1 LSTTSNWKSKLTSS
15 LFILPYFLAFIA
27 FTLFPIIY
35 GFIISLK
42 QYNLLDPVHPFVGL
56 DNYKQIFTKGTQPND
71 LFFIG
76 MKATLKFVVFSV
88 PFLVIVGLGFALLL
102 NALPAKLRSL
112 FRSIYFIPYAV
123 SATVMA
129 VIWKRMFD
137 VTGGFINMF
146 IAKLGIREFDPVPWL
161 LDSPFV
167 WFALVVATLWWT
179 IGFNMIIFVNA
190 LNGVPEDLYEAA
202 KIDGANGWDRLKS
215 ITVPFIRPVIIF
227 VLITSTIASYN
238 VFAQPNLM
246 MGDKVEETK
255 VLLIGILQTAY
266 TAREIGSASA
276 MAILMG
282 LMIMIVSIIQ
292 FKVTNRKE

>member
-1 LSTTSNWKSKLTSS
+1 M
-15 LFILPYFLAFIA
+15 A
-27 FTLFPIIY
+27 FTLIPIIY

-42 QYNLLDPVHPFVGL
+42 QYNLLDPVHPFVGF
-56 DNYKQIFTKGTQPND
+56 DNYRKIFTNGTQEND

-137 VTGGFINMF
+137 VTGGFFNLLL
-146 IAKLGIREFDPVPWL
+146 AKVGIREFDPVPWL
-161 LDSPFV
+161 LDTPFV
-167 WFALVVATLWWT
+167 WFALVIATLWWT

-190 LNGVPEDLYEAA
+190 LNGVPVDLYEAA

-215 ITVPFIRPVIIF
+215 ITLPFIRPILVF
-227 VLITSTIASYN
+227 VVITSTIASYN

-246 MGDKVEETK
+246 SNAGDETK
-255 VLLIGILQTAY
+255 VLLMGILQTAY

-282 LMIMIVSIIQ
+282 LTIMIVSVIQ
-292 FKVTNRKE
+292 FKVTSRKE

>member
-1 LSTTSNWKSKLTSS
+1 MSTMSNLKSKLTSS
-15 LFILPYFLAFIA
+15 LFILPYFLAFLA
-27 FTLFPIIY
+27 FTLIPIIY
-35 GFIISLK
+35 GFVISLK

-56 DNYKQIFTKGTQPND
+56 GNYKSIFTEGTQEND

-102 NALPAKLRSL
+102 NALPAKLRSF

-137 VTGGFINMF
+137 VTGGFINLF
-146 IAKLGIREFDPVPWL
+146 LAKLGIHEFDPIPWL
-161 LDSPFV
+161 LESPFV

-202 KIDGANGWDRLKS
+202 KIDGASGWDRLLR
-215 ITVPFIRPVIIF
+215 ITLPSIRPVIVF

-238 VFAQPNLM
+238 IFAQPSLM
-246 MGDKVEETK
+246 SNAGDETK
-255 VLLIGILQTAY
+255 VLMMGILQTAY

-282 LMIMIVSIIQ
+282 LTIMVASIIQ

>member
-1 LSTTSNWKSKLTSS
+1 MPTTSHWKSKLTSS
-15 LFILPYFLAFIA
+15 LFILPYLIAFLAF
-27 FTLFPIIY
+27 TLIPIIY
-35 GFIISLK
+35 GFVISLK
-42 QYNLLDPVHPFVGL
+42 QYNLLDPVHPFVGF
-56 DNYKQIFTKGTQPND
+56 DNYRKIFTNGTQEHD

-88 PFLVIVGLGFALLL
+88 PFLVIIGLGFALLL
-102 NALPAKLRSL
+102 NALPMKLRSL

-137 VTGGFINMF
+137 VTGGFLNLIL
-146 IAKLGIREFDPVPWL
+146 AKVGIHEYDPIPWL
-161 LDSPFV
+161 LDKPFV
-167 WFALVVATLWWT
+167 WFALVIATLWWT

-202 KIDGANGWDRLKS
+202 KIDGANGWARLKG
-215 ITVPFIRPVIIF
+215 ITLPYIRPVLIF
-227 VLITSTIASYN
+227 VMITSTIASYN

-246 MGDKVEETK
+246 IGDKVEETK

-282 LMIMIVSIIQ
+282 LTIMIVSVIQ

>member
-1 LSTTSNWKSKLTSS
+1 MPTPSHWKSKLTSS
-15 LFILPYFLAFIA
+15 LFILPYLIAFLAF
-27 FTLFPIIY
+27 TLIPIIY

-42 QYNLLDPVHPFVGL
+42 QYNLLDPVHPFVGF
-56 DNYKQIFTKGTQPND
+56 DNYRNIFTNGTQEND

-137 VTGGFINMF
+137 VTGGFINLLL
-146 IAKLGIREFDPVPWL
+146 AKVGIREFDPVPWL
-161 LDSPFV
+161 LDTPFV
-167 WFALVVATLWWT
+167 WFALVIATLWWT

-215 ITVPFIRPVIIF
+215 ITLPFIRPVLIF

-238 VFAQPNLM
+238 IFAQPNLM
-246 MGDKVEETK
+246 SNAGDETK
-255 VLLIGILQTAY
+255 VLLMGILQTAY

-282 LMIMIVSIIQ
+282 LTIMIVSIIQ
-292 FKVTNRKE
+292 FKVTSRKE

>member
-1 LSTTSNWKSKLTSS
+1 VPITSTWKSKLTSS
-15 LFILPYFLAFIA
+15 LFILPYFIAFLA
-27 FTLFPIIY
+27 FTLIPIVY

-56 DNYKQIFTKGTQPND
+56 ANYKAIFTSGTQEND

-76 MKATLKFVVFSV
+76 LKATLKFVVFSV
-88 PFLVIVGLGFALLL
+88 PFLVLVGLGFALLL
-102 NALPAKLRSL
+102 NALPAKLRSF

-137 VTGGFINMF
+137 VTGGFFNLF
-146 IAKLGIREFDPVPWL
+146 LAKLGIREFNPIPWL
-161 LDSPFV
+161 LDTPYV
-167 WFALVVATLWWT
+167 WIALVIATLWWT

-202 KIDGANGWDRLKS
+202 KLDGANGWARLKS
-215 ITVPFIRPVIIF
+215 ITLPAIRPVIIF

-246 MGDKVEETK
+246 SNAGDETK
-255 VLLIGILQTAY
+255 VLLMGILQTAY
-266 TAREIGSASA
+266 NSREIGSASA

-282 LMIMIVSIIQ
+282 LTIMIVSIIQ

>member
-1 LSTTSNWKSKLTSS
+1 MGSTSNWKSKLTSS
-15 LFILPYFLAFIA
+15 LFILPYLLAFLAF
-27 FTLFPIIY
+27 TLIPIVY

-42 QYNLLDPVHPFVGL
+42 QYNLLDPVHPFVGF
-56 DNYKQIFTKGTQPND
+56 DNYKSIFTNGTQDHD

-102 NALPAKLRSL
+102 NALPDKLRS
-112 FRSIYFIPYAV
+112 FYRSIYFIPYAV

-137 VTGGFINMF
+137 VTGGFINLF
-146 IAKLGIREFDPVPWL
+146 LGKLGYREFDPIPWL
-161 LDSPFV
+161 LDTPYV
-167 WFALVVATLWWT
+167 WIALVVGTLWWT

-190 LNGVPEDLYEAA
+190 LNNVPEDLYEAA
-202 KIDGANGWDRLKS
+202 KLDGANGWNRLRS
-215 ITVPFIRPVIIF
+215 ITLPAIRPVVVF

-246 MGDKVEETK
+246 APPGDETK
-255 VLLIGILQTAY
+255 VLMMGILQTAY
-266 TAREIGSASA
+266 NKRELGSASA

-282 LMIMIVSIIQ
+282 LAIMIVSIIQ

>member
-1 LSTTSNWKSKLTSS
+1 MPTPSHWKSKLTSS
-15 LFILPYFLAFIA
+15 LFILPYLIAFLAF
-27 FTLFPIIY
+27 TLIPIIY

-56 DNYKQIFTKGTQPND
+56 DNYRKIFTNGTQEND

-102 NALPAKLRSL
+102 NALPEKLRSL

-137 VTGGFINMF
+137 VTGGFFNLLL
-146 IAKLGIREFDPVPWL
+146 AKVGIREFDPVPWL
-161 LDSPFV
+161 LDTPFV
-167 WFALVVATLWWT
+167 WFALVIATLWWT

-190 LNGVPEDLYEAA
+190 LNGVPADLYEAA

-215 ITVPFIRPVIIF
+215 ITFPFIRPILIF

-246 MGDKVEETK
+246 SNAGDETK
-255 VLLIGILQTAY
+255 VLLMGILQTAY

-282 LMIMIVSIIQ
+282 LTIMIVSVIQ
-292 FKVTNRKE
+292 FKVTSRKE